1 MLDVLIAEHDDLNQK
16 MVAFKE
22 LSEEAKTAFPIIND
36 SVNKLTAGFSE
47 KVDDS
52 LNTITDAYK
61 KHSDNYM
68 HIFSEIN
75 DNTESVLLSVGDSIK
90 VSNQAIQ
97 DSANSMKE
105 SIELSVSDI
114 SDNIIKGFNESI
126 NHIEQLQQKFA
137 ENMEGT
143 ILQIDDALRQ
153 ELEKSL
159 QSLGSQ
165 LASLSKRFV
174 DDYSELTNRMQQV
187 VQIAES

>member
-1 MLDVLIAEHDDLNQK
+1 
-16 MVAFKE
+16 
-22 LSEEAKTAFPIIND
+22 
-36 SVNKLTAGFSE
+36 
-47 KVDDS
+47 
-52 LNTITDAYK
+52 YK

-174 DDYSELTNRMQQV
+174 DDYSDLTNRMQQV
-187 VQIAES
+187 VQMAES